1 MQYYWV
7 CEREHHMQEEAL
19 PLALPD
25 DEASGMPSRVLLMPV
40 KLSVGP
46 SWGELSDYHLPP

>member
-1 MQYYWV
+1 MYNFAV
-7 CEREHHMQEEAL
+7 SEHEHHAQEEAL

-25 DEASGMPSRVLLMPV
+25 DEASAMPSRVLPMPV

-46 SWGELSDYHLPP
+46 SWGELGEYCLPP